1 MASGKYSDACLTLL
15 ERKDKQVEIREGG
28 ERTAL

>member
-1 MASGKYSDACLTLL
+1 MASGEYSDACLALL